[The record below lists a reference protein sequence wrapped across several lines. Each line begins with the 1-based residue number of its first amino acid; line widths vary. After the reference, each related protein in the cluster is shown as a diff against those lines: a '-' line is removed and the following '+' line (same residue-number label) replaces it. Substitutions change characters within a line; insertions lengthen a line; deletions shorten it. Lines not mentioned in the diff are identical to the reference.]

1 MKMNGGVTRE
11 LSSGRMRVREARRP
25 VPGPSPRQGRAEV
38 RLASAPRAVP
48 GRPTRFRAAGVLAG
62 VVGIAL
68 IGCTTLPATSWQVQ
82 PAFRIVDGGPSAV
95 PGYLALA
102 RQHEAGGRPAQALA
116 AYQKAANAAPQDAD
130 LQNTLGLALAR
141 GGQFELAVVALRR
154 AVALAPGRAQLLNN
168 LGYALLLAG
177 RHDEARRMLSLTL
190 AVDPTHELARRNLGH
205 IDQAGP
211 ALAGGPA
218 VNEAARVEAPGPS
231 TQRADTGAD
240 RRPVA
245 GADVPPAMAM
255 AAAPPQGKDAAA
267 TAAVPTA
274 TAAATA
280 ATVATVANVA
290 TIANVANVATVAT
303 VASVPAVPARQ
314 HPDWRGVSIEIVN
327 GNGVDGAAARLG
339 RLLRVEGLHV
349 GRLANR
355 LPYDTPRTMLLYR
368 SEKAELARA
377 MARRLPVQVTV
388 APAPAASSRADLSL
402 LLGHDLRRD
411 AGCAALGACA
421 ATSLALRVPGRGP
434 GASGLQG
441 EQAE

>member
-102 RQHEAGGRPAQALA
+102 RQHEAEGRPAQALA

-141 GGQFELAVVALRR
+141 SGQFELAVVALRR

-245 GADVPPAMAM
+245 VAAVPPVMAM
-255 AAAPPQGKDAAA
+255 AAAPSGNDAAA
-267 TAAVPTA
+267 AAPAATGDTAPTA
-274 TAAATA
+274 PTA
-280 ATVATVANVA
+280 ATVATVA
-290 TIANVANVATVAT
+290 TVAT
-303 VASVPAVPARQ
+303 TQ

-327 GNGVDGAAARLG
+327 GNGIDGAAARLG
-339 RLLRVEGLHV
+339 RLLRDEGLRV

-355 LPYDTPRTMLLYR
+355 LPYDTPRTLLLYR
-368 SEKAELARA
+368 SEKAELARD

-388 APAPAASSRADLSL
+388 APAPAASTRADLSL

-421 ATSLALRVPGRGP
+421 ATSLALRAPGRGP